1 MSPKSS
7 TAIASR
13 MALIV
18 HPDMSVLSAL
28 QTALS
33 AKGFT
38 VIVARDLAT
47 ALLAITHHYFELAI
61 VSSQMAEGGDGWP
74 LAGVLHLVFP
84 RAFVCVVSPVEPDV
98 LTLQAAINYGVRE
111 VYRQS
116 TPAPEVVD
124 AIVQQLGSGSRS
136 SGKARI
142 Q

>member
-1 MSPKSS
+1 MSSKTS
-7 TAIASR
+7 TPAPPR

-18 HPDMSVLSAL
+18 HSDMGALSSL
-28 QTALS
+28 QSALS

-38 VIVARDLAT
+38 SIVARDLPT
-47 ALLAITHHYFELAI
+47 ALLAITHHYFEVAI
-61 VSSQMAEGGDGWP
+61 VSSQLAEGGDGWP

-84 RAFVCVVSPVEPDV
+84 KAFVAVVSPVEPDV

-124 AIVQQLGSGSRS
+124 AIVKQLGSGARS
-136 SGKARI
+136 SGKARV